1 MAVDRR
7 RRGVAEMSAKTRATK
22 DGASQL
28 LARAKL
34 IVEALAGHS
43 FEGLRNTQVATAIND
58 IEANSLRTLQRLESI
73 GWTERVPGKQ
83 ECWRLS
89 PRLVQIAIAHQNELA
104 RLTQRV
110 DDFTNRY
117 SRTPN

>member
-1 MAVDRR
+1 
-7 RRGVAEMSAKTRATK
+7 MSTMTRPAK

-28 LARAKL
+28 LARSKL

-43 FEGLRNTQVATAIND
+43 FEGLRNKQIATAIGD
-58 IEANSLRTLQRLESI
+58 TDVNSLRTLQHLAEI
-73 GWTERVPGKQ
+73 GWTERVPGKE

>member
-1 MAVDRR
+1 M
-7 RRGVAEMSAKTRATK
+7 TRPGK
-22 DGASQL
+22 DDSSQL

-43 FEGLRNTQVATAIND
+43 FEGLRNKQIATAIND
-58 IEANSLRTLQRLESI
+58 KEANSLRTLQRLESI